1 MPRALRT
8 PLCDLLGLD
17 TPICGLTHSVAAS
30 AAISRCG
37 GFGVYAATRDTPEE
51 IVARGR
57 ELQRSAG
64 GRPTGID
71 ILLPKIEVAHSD
83 RAAVEAAIPEGH
95 RRFVARLREKYAV
108 PPASR
113 PGYRNRQVRS
123 RDLWERQIEAVL
135 DTDTEVFACG
145 VGVSADVVRR
155 ARARGKLTLAVV
167 GAPRH
172 AAKALECG
180 VDILVVQG
188 YDGGGHTGT
197 IGTMALLPQVCAMAG
212 RTPVLA
218 AGGIATGG
226 QMVAALA
233 MGAQGIWMGTVWLTA
248 REHALPE
255 PYVAQLL
262 AAGSG
267 DTVVTRAS
275 SGKPMRQI
283 RTAWSDEWSA
293 PDAPEPLKMPYQDLL
308 VGDIVQAAEE
318 NGITALMH
326 QPAGQSVAWCRDR
339 TTVAEILD
347 RIEAEAEAALHALD
361 RLRPRPAA
369 GPAPATS
376 GGEARDAS

>member
-8 PLCDLLGLD
+8 PLCDLLNIE

-51 IVARGR
+51 IGARGH
-57 ELQRSAG
+57 ELRRLAAG
-64 GRPTGID
+64 RTTGID
-71 ILLPKIEVAHSD
+71 ILLPKLDVEHSD
-83 RAAVEAAIPEGH
+83 RAAVEAAIPDGH
-95 RRFVARLREKYAV
+95 RRFIDRLREKYGV

-135 DTDTEVFACG
+135 GTDAEVFACG

-155 ARARGKLTLAVV
+155 ARARGKLTLALV

-172 AAKALECG
+172 AAKAIDCG
-180 VDILVVQG
+180 IDILVVQG
-188 YDGGGHTGT
+188 HDGGGHTGT

-218 AGGIATGG
+218 AGGIATGS

-233 MGAQGIWMGTVWLTA
+233 MGAQGIWMGTVWLTTH
-248 REHALPE
+248 EHALPA
-255 PYVAQLL
+255 PYVAQLI

-283 RTAWSDEWSA
+283 RTAWADEWNA

-318 NGITALMH
+318 NGITPLMH
-326 QPAGQSVAWCRDR
+326 QPAGQSVAWCAQR
-339 TTVAEILD
+339 TSVADIFA
-347 RIEAEAEAALHALD
+347 RIEAEADAALRDLD
-361 RLRPRPAA
+361 RLRTRAASPEEPAN
-369 GPAPATS
+369 AP
-376 GGEARDAS
+376 